1 MLAQNGADTRT
12 LKAGTA
18 QVTVAD
24 NRVFDVKVTID
35 SPRPSAVLI
44 NKTVSLPGSAEANR
58 IQLSNDS
65 EVPLTARLTF
75 SLRAQ
80 SPVGFTP
87 DEKLEVATTDG
98 AFSALLAVGTDLM
111 LESKKI
117 AVVTLDPAKAL
128 GASAFGPLQFRR
140 IVQGVAGEWMPL
152 ATLVRLP
159 KLAGVDCPAQPE
171 AACSLI
177 GSDLFLLDSVSADAD
192 FAHATQVP
200 DGFTAP
206 VLRIPR
212 PQQGRLYLKLRDD
225 PAVVNVAMLDVKTA
239 SPAAA
244 QGPEPHAAV
253 ADISATAARQQ

>member
-1 MLAQNGADTRT
+1 
-12 LKAGTA
+12 
-18 QVTVAD
+18 
-24 NRVFDVKVTID
+24 
-35 SPRPSAVLI
+35 LI
-44 NKTVSLPGSAEANR
+44 SKTVSLPGSAEANR
-58 IQLSNDS
+58 IQLSNES
-65 EVPLTARLTF
+65 ELPLRARLTF

-80 SPVGFTP
+80 SPAGFTP

-98 AFSALLAVGTDLM
+98 AFSALLTVGGDLM
-111 LESKKI
+111 LESRKI
-117 AVVTLDPAKAL
+117 AVVTLDPARAL

-140 IVQGVAGEWMPL
+140 IVQGVAGEWIPI

-171 AACSLI
+171 AACSLT

-206 VLRIPR
+206 ALRIPH

-225 PAVVNVAMLDVKTA
+225 PAVVNVAMLDVRTPPP
-239 SPAAA
+239 PAA
-244 QGPEPHAAV
+244 QESQPHTSV
-253 ADISATAARQQ
+253 AEVSGTAARQP